1 MVARK
6 FILPAVGV
14 VALAG
19 GAVAYYH
26 FNWSNEALDPQAM
39 AKVVPD
45 EAFAAAFIS
54 TDEKTWA
61 QLEQFGTPQARTAV
75 QQNLQ
80 TFQKELLA
88 SSNLNYD
95 KDVKPWV
102 GNVMVAALP
111 AAEGASSATPSPLMV
126 VGIRSKKDALDFANK
141 LKSESKVKSIETDYK
156 GIKIASYPDQKSSA
170 YTAVLKDFLVV
181 SPDKRAVEQ
190 AIDTFKG
197 EPSLA
202 SKGNAQAFL
211 AKEIEVKN
219 PIARFYVPDY
229 AGAIQQ
235 LLKGSPEAAQLS
247 PSVLEQLKRVKSI
260 AAGVGIDQEGLR
272 LKALTNLDAQFAT
285 VEYKPAAGSIVAQFP
300 SDTFA
305 LISGAGINRYWTQAV
320 EQANTVSEAQL
331 MVGMMRQ
338 NAKFLGLDL
347 DRDVFG
353 WMDGEFAIGLV
364 PSSQGLLAQTGF
376 GGVMVIDTSDRK
388 AAEAM
393 FSKLDN
399 LAKTYSLQVADR
411 QVQGKTVTEWQVPQ
425 GAMLG
430 HGWLDQDSAFIA
442 FGGPIADAITAQPNP
457 ALNNSDT
464 FKAVT
469 GSLPKQNLGY
479 FYVDMEKTMALMKRT
494 ILVSDQNGLP
504 PEAAAMLDSIRGIGV
519 TASQPDKA
527 TSQIELLLSL
537 KSAQ

>member
-19 GAVAYYH
+19 GAVAFYH
-26 FNWSNEALDPQAM
+26 FNGSSDALDPQAM
-39 AKVVPD
+39 AKVIPD

-54 TDEKTWA
+54 TDQKTWS

-75 QQNLQ
+75 RQNLQ
-80 TFQKELLA
+80 TAQKQLLA
-88 SSNLNYD
+88 GSNLDYD
-95 KDVKPWV
+95 KDLKPWV

-111 AAEGASSATPSPLMV
+111 AAEGASSTTPSPLIV

-141 LKSESKVKSIETDYK
+141 LKNESKVKSVESDYK

-181 SPDKRAVEQ
+181 SPDKQAVEH

-202 SKGNAQAFL
+202 SKPNAKAFL
-211 AKEIEVKN
+211 TQEIEVKN
-219 PIARFYVPDY
+219 PIARFYIPDY
-229 AGAIQQ
+229 AGAMQE
-235 LLKGSPEAAQLS
+235 LMKSNPKAEQLS
-247 PSVLEQLKRVKSI
+247 PGVLDQLKRIQSI
-260 AAGVGIDQEGLR
+260 AAGVGIDQDGLR
-272 LKALTNLDAQFAT
+272 LKAVTNLDAQFAKM
-285 VEYKPAAGSIVAQFP
+285 EYKPAAGSIVAQFP

-320 EQANTVSEAQL
+320 EQANAVSEAQL

-353 WMDGEFAIGLV
+353 WMDGEFAIGLL
-364 PSSQGLLAQTGF
+364 PSSEGLLAQTGF

-393 FSKLDN
+393 FSKLDG
-399 LAKTYSLQVADR
+399 LVKTYSLQVADR
-411 QVQGKTVTEWQVPQ
+411 SVQGKTVTEWQVPQ
-425 GAMLG
+425 GALLG

-442 FGGPIADAITAQPNP
+442 FGGPVADAIAAQPNP
-457 ALNNSDT
+457 ALNSSDT

-479 FYVDMEKTMALMKRT
+479 FYLDMEKTMALMKQT
-494 ILVSDQNGLP
+494 VLVSEKNSMP
-504 PEAAAMLDSIRGIGV
+504 PEAAAMLDSIRGIGI
-519 TASQPDKA
+519 TASQPNKA
-527 TSQIELLLSL
+527 TSQVELLLSL
-537 KSAQ
+537 KPAQ